1 MFRAALFITAKNWN
15 QPRCLKWYMGTQ
27 TMINPHSEYYSI
39 KRKKLIHTNSLEK
52 SQLQYVCGQA
62 KLL

>member
-1 MFRAALFITAKNWN
+1 MFRAALFITAKTWN
-15 QPRCLKWYMGTQ
+15 QPRCLNWNMCKQSMV
-27 TMINPHSEYYSI
+27 NPHNEYYSI

-52 SQLQYVCGQA
+52 SQKQYACRLA